1 MKNSSLF
8 PYADNTNHEIFI
20 RIIFPGFLASWIPY
34 VLFSNEGMKKELK
47 WHA

>member
-1 MKNSSLF
+1 MQTIPIMKFSYVLF
-8 PYADNTNHEIFI
+8 
-20 RIIFPGFLASWIPY
+20 FLASWIPY